1 MMAKA
6 VATES
11 SMNFIAVKGPELYS
25 MWVGESERAV
35 HDVFRKARAAA
46 PSVIFFDEIDGLAIN
61 RKLDG
66 GDGGG
71 AAERVLSQLLSE
83 MDGARGGRDGVV
95 VIAATNR
102 PDRLDPALLRPGR
115 FDRALYVG
123 LPDAEARGAILAI
136 HLRKVPLHA
145 DVAIEWGAGAGA
157 GAGAGVGVGAGASK
171 AAGASEGVGEGAS
184 PILLPRLVKRTGG
197 YTGAECAAVCREAAL
212 CAMAEDPRGA
222 DCVAARHFEEALG
235 KVQPQIDAETI
246 EWYKGWKREQ

>member
-1 MMAKA
+1 
-6 VATES
+6 
-11 SMNFIAVKGPELYS
+11 MNFIAVKGPELYS

-102 PDRLDPALLRPGR
+102 PDLLDPALLRPGR

-145 DVAIEWGAGAGA
+145 DVERVWGAGVDSGGGGA
-157 GAGAGVGVGAGASK
+157 QEGLSSS
-171 AAGASEGVGEGAS
+171 AAAAAAAKVT
-184 PILLPRLVKRTGG
+184 LTRLVQKTEG

-212 CAMAEDPRGA
+212 CAMAEDPHGA
-222 DCVAARHFEEALG
+222 DCVAARHFEQALG
-235 KVQPQIDAETI
+235 KVRPQIDAETV
-246 EWYKGWKREQ
+246 EWYKRWKRKQ